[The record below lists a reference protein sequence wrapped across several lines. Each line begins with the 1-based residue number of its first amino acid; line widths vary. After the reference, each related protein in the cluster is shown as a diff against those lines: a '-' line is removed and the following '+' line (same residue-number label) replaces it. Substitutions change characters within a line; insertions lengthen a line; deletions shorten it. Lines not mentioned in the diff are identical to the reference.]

1 MGGNKKCLHFLLQYG
16 KIWVARK
23 LNNDRRSMKPMTHNA
38 KEILAAVAA
47 AGLAITLSGCADK
60 EQPSSETNTST
71 TSDTT
76 SSTQSSAISSRS
88 ESSVASSNNAS
99 VPLSPANSTLSII
112 SDAPIGSAASTPVD
126 PDNASK
132 PSEETS
138 NSVENNPSTPTES
151 IPASSGS
158 APASTPIS
166 SSSKPEQSKPTPS
179 SSKPV
184 QSSSTP
190 ASKPAS
196 SSKPAQSSSTPVTIV
211 NPTPADGTPSDT
223 TGVALDANG
232 HPADAIAWLKEH
244 GNSFVDSSG
253 QLWVY
258 DRRGWRL
265 PSAGG
270 TIADGSNIKPSGNI
284 IGH

>member
-1 MGGNKKCLHFLLQYG
+1 
-16 KIWVARK
+16 
-23 LNNDRRSMKPMTHNA
+23 MKPMTHNA
-38 KEILAAVAA
+38 KKILAAVTAV
-47 AGLAITLSGCADK
+47 GLAITLSGCADK

-166 SSSKPEQSKPTPS
+166 SSSKPEQSKP
-179 SSKPV
+179 V
-184 QSSSTP
+184 ESTP
-190 ASKPAS
+190 TSN
-196 SSKPAQSSSTPVTIV
+196 PAQSSSTPTQS
-211 NPTPADGTPSDT
+211 TPAPAPSGLTTASGEAIIKGKYTGYKPTDT
-223 TGVALDANG
+223 TGMKLDEKG
-232 HPADAIAWLKEH
+232 FPVDDSETDYRP
-244 GNSFVDSSG
+244 FVDSSG
-253 QLWVY
+253 EIWEY
-258 DRRGWRL
+258 SPIGWEFAG
-265 PSAGG
+265 SGGG
-270 TIADGSNIKPSGNI
+270 TIADHSDWNIGTDEI